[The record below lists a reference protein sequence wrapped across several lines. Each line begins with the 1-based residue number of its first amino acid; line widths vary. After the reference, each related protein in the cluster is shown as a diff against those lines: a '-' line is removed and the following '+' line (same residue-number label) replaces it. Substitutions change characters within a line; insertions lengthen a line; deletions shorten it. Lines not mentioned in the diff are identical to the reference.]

1 MMKTFEK
8 RVAMREAELSY
19 LAEILPQLRDMADNL
34 DEALLSN
41 LLEMAALEASLKLTL
56 EDEYASG
63 DGLALDYKKSRR
75 NVA

>member
-1 MMKTFEK
+1 MKTFEK
-8 RVAMREAELSY
+8 RVAMREAELRY

-34 DEALLSN
+34 EETLLSN